1 VSGTIDGKA
10 ELAFLAVADL
20 DPIDRLEVDRV
31 TAAEANGNP
40 FFLEAQPQQIVD
52 VALDLLLEIADR
64 GGR

>member
-10 ELAFLAVADL
+10 EFALLAVGDL
-20 DPIDRLEVDRV
+20 DPINRLEVDGV
-31 TAAEANGNP
+31 AAAEANGNP

-52 VALDLLLEIADR
+52 VALNLLLEIVDR